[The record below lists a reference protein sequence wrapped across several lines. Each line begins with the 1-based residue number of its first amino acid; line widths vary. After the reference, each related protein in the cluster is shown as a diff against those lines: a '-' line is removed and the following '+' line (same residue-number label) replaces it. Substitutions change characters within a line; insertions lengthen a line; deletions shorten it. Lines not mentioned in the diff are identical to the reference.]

1 MMTVYPSSLTLMI
14 PIERKHHQMAERLS
28 ERCKTFSN
36 AEQVYLTTLAVS
48 VVKSYLKI
56 FDIDSQIRFL
66 KAFNHLPYL
75 LINHK
80 QKLICQSILEDE
92 NTVQIAVFLPNSL
105 GCALVEI
112 NEDMTQ
118 GKILGVV
125 DSSVSQWVAIDELNL
140 RSPEQ
145 LLSALQ

>member
-1 MMTVYPSSLTLMI
+1 MMTVYSSSLTLMI
-14 PIERKHHQMAERLS
+14 PIERKYHEMAERLS
-28 ERCKTFSN
+28 ETSKTFSN

-80 QKLICQSILEDE
+80 QKLICQSVLEDE
-92 NTVQIAVFLPNSL
+92 TTIQVAVFLPNSL
-105 GCALVEI
+105 GCAVVEI

-125 DSSVSQWVAIDELNL
+125 DSSVSQWVPIDELNL
-140 RSPEQ
+140 LSPEQ
-145 LLSALQ
+145 FLSALQ

>member
-14 PIERKHHQMAERLS
+14 PIEPEDHQMAERLS
-28 ERCKTFSN
+28 ERCQTFSS
-36 AEQVYLTTLAVS
+36 AENFYLTTLAVS

-80 QKLICQSILEDE
+80 QKLICQSVLENE
-92 NTVQIAVFLPNSL
+92 STVQIAVFLPNSL

-118 GKILGVV
+118 GKILGFV
-125 DSSVSQWVAIDELNL
+125 DSSVSQLVAIDELNL

-145 LLSALQ
+145 ILSALQ

>member
-14 PIERKHHQMAERLS
+14 PIEPEDHQMAERFS
-28 ERCKTFSN
+28 EGCKTFSN
-36 AEQVYLTTLAVS
+36 TEQVYLTTLAVS

-66 KAFNHLPYL
+66 KAFNHVPYL
-75 LINHK
+75 LINDQ
-80 QKLICQSILEDE
+80 QKLTYQSVLEDE
-92 NTVQIAVFLPNSL
+92 STVQIAVFLPNSL

-118 GKILGVV
+118 GKILVVV
-125 DSSVSQWVAIDELNL
+125 DSAVSQWVAIDELNL

-145 LLSALQ
+145 FLSALQ

>member
-1 MMTVYPSSLTLMI
+1 MMTVYPRSLTLMI
-14 PIERKHHQMAERLS
+14 PIERKYHQLAERLS
-28 ERCKTFSN
+28 EGSKTFSN
-36 AEQVYLTTLAVS
+36 AEQIYLTTLAVS

-75 LINHK
+75 LINHQ
-80 QKLICQSILEDE
+80 QKLTCQSVLEDE
-92 NTVQIAVFLPNSL
+92 TTIQIAVFLPNTL

-118 GKILGVV
+118 GKILGLV
-125 DSSVSQWVAIDELNL
+125 DSSVSQFVSIDELNL

-145 LLSALQ
+145 LLTALQ